1 VGQDRGTSLAPQQ
14 DVDARQRWQAL
25 QARLTAARTSFEAGN
40 REQALAEVTAALE
53 LDPNFLAAVALRD
66 RIVSGEPGIQHPEL
80 RTQNPA
86 PATRNPEPGKRPLV
100 DTAGYAKFE
109 QRARRRRVD
118 RRLDAARAAIAKKKL
133 REAASALD
141 EVIELDPNL
150 PELSELTAA
159 FDDLR
164 KNARRSRLG
173 PALAAA
179 AAFGGIL
186 FGATWLHEGQVLLSH
201 PMTAV
206 APLVEA
212 YTPEPIAATPVDDAQ
227 PVATTGERENRGE
240 VMLPP
245 VERPRVTSVA
255 VPVTEPEPARIAN
268 PEPRTPIVAQPP
280 VQQESRAVIPPS
292 VPQPSTP
299 LTAPIVTPT
308 ANVVS
313 VPAPIVP
320 AVANEEA
327 QIKQALQRYRSA
339 YEGLDARLART
350 VYPAVNEAALAR
362 AFDSLESQSLTFD
375 ACDVELHGEGATAF
389 CRGSARYVP
398 KIGSREPR
406 TEPRNWTFAL
416 RKNGT
421 DWKIESA
428 RAER

>member
-1 VGQDRGTSLAPQQ
+1 MNAD
-14 DVDARQRWQAL
+14 
-25 QARLTAARTSFEAGN
+25 
-40 REQALAEVTAALE
+40 
-53 LDPNFLAAVALRD
+53 
-66 RIVSGEPGIQHPEL
+66 
-80 RTQNPA
+80 
-86 PATRNPEPGKRPLV
+86 
-100 DTAGYAKFE
+100 GYAKFE
-109 QRARRRRVD
+109 QRAKRRRVD
-118 RRLDAARAAIAKKKL
+118 RRLEAARAAIAKKKL

-164 KNARRSRLG
+164 KNSRRSRLG

-201 PMTAV
+201 PMSAV
-206 APLVEA
+206 TPLVEA
-212 YTPEPIAATPVDDAQ
+212 YTPEPIATPPADAAQ
-227 PVATTGERENRGE
+227 PVATSGERDDH
-240 VMLPP
+240 P
-245 VERPRVTSVA
+245 VVTPIERPRANSVA
-255 VPVTEPEPARIAN
+255 APIVDTEPQAFARI
-268 PEPRTPIVAQPP
+268 PIP
-280 VQQESRAVIPPS
+280 ESRIPSSGPSGPSAVPPPA
-292 VPQPSTP
+292 PQSTALNAP
-299 LTAPIVTPT
+299 LTAPIPTPVANLVT
-308 ANVVS
+308 A
-313 VPAPIVP
+313 PAPIVP
-320 AVANEEA
+320 AVVNDEV

-339 YEGLDARLART
+339 YDGLDARLART

-375 ACDVELHGEGATAF
+375 ACDVELHGDGATAV

-406 TEPRNWTFAL
+406 TEPRSWTFAL
-416 RKNGT
+416 RKNGA